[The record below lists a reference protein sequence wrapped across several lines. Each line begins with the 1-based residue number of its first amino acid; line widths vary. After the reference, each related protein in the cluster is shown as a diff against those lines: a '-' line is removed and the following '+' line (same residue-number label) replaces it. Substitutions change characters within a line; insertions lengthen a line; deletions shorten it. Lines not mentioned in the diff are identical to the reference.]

1 MADVSIVIP
10 FFNLAGYVRATL
22 ASVVAA
28 VERSSL
34 AVEAICVDDGSTDGT
49 AAALE
54 GVFGDCGSCDNLE
67 FRMIRKAN
75 GGEGS
80 ARNMGIA
87 AATGKW
93 VTFLDGDDIWLANHL
108 EVAEALLKRH
118 PDADVIALKYA
129 SFEDGKDVPMAPA
142 KIPDAKMF
150 ALRRGIAS
158 EVLLEVGVFPTF
170 FRRRFL
176 AESGVRFS
184 SLSLG
189 ADRLFMAQ
197 CLASVETIVKCDAV
211 VHGYRIRVGSMA
223 RLAWDVRKV
232 MSQCDYAYGS
242 LRALAASG
250 RTIGRRGHAYLA
262 SLWLSDVPNRLLRL
276 PAHERREGA
285 RGWLGTLG
293 DPAVVAGLSVA
304 NRVRG
309 ALHAVG
315 GFSPV
320 SSLRLAWLF
329 RKVGLT

>member
-1 MADVSIVIP
+1 MADITIVIP
-10 FFNLAGYVRATL
+10 FFNLAGYVHATL
-22 ASVVAA
+22 SSVVAA
-28 VERSSL
+28 ARRSSL
-34 AVEAICVDDGSTDGT
+34 ALEAICVDDGSADGT
-49 AAALE
+49 SVALE
-54 GVFGDCGSCDNLE
+54 RFFGGCGRCANLE

-80 ARNMGIA
+80 ARNAGLS
-87 AATGKW
+87 AATGAW
-93 VTFLDGDDIWLANHL
+93 VTFLDGDDVWLSNHL

-129 SFEDGKDVPMAPA
+129 SFEDGRNVPTPST
-142 KIPDAKMF
+142 KIPDAKVF
-150 ALRRGIAS
+150 ALRQEIAS
-158 EVLLEVGVFPTF
+158 EVILEVGVFPTF

-176 AESGVRFS
+176 GARSFS
-184 SLSLG
+184 ALPLG

-197 CLASVETIVKCDAV
+197 CLASAEKIVKCDAV
-211 VHGYRIRVGSMA
+211 VHGYRVRAGSMA
-223 RLAWDVRKV
+223 RLAWGVRKV

-242 LRALAASG
+242 LKALAASG
-250 RTIGRRGHAYLA
+250 RTIGRAGHAYLA

-276 PAHERREGA
+276 PARERREGA
-285 RGWLGTLG
+285 CKWVGTLG
-293 DPAVVAGLSVA
+293 DPAVVAGLPVA